1 MCAELTA
8 SCMST
13 GQPRYYLLLTGIHRF
28 LAPLFTSIA
37 NLLGTSTPPTAMI
50 QLKPGIPPASL
61 SKPSHS
67 AARRKNRME
76 RKKNGGLRFKR
87 VFSDPAIAPFDQ
99 IEWGRRTA
107 EITDD
112 GGRVI
117 FKQEDIEVPKNW
129 SALATKIAVSKYF
142 YGDIANGTDPY
153 KGGRETSVRQLIH
166 RVTRTITDCG
176 IADSYFADAEAA
188 ETFYDELTWLCLNQH
203 GAFNSP
209 VWFNVGLYHQYGVGK
224 GAGAGNYFYN
234 SETGEAERATSQ
246 YEYPQGSACF
256 IQSVGDTMED
266 IMRLATSEAMLFKF
280 GSGTGTDLSSLRSTR
295 EKLSGGGKPSG
306 PLSFLKVYDK
316 IANVVKSG
324 GKTRRA
330 AKMNTLKDWHPDIEE
345 FIDAK
350 QNEEKKAWALIEQ
363 GYDGSYNGDAYGS
376 VMYQNENLS
385 VRVSDEFMNA
395 AVDGREWVTKNVRD
409 GSPCDK
415 KDARGLLRKIA
426 EGTYICGDP
435 GMQFDSTIHKWHTC
449 KGTGR
454 QNSTNPCSE
463 YLFPDNTACNLA
475 SLNLMKFKGEDEVF
489 DVERF
494 KAAVRLFITAQEI
507 LVDNASYPIK
517 EIAENSH
524 IFRTLGL
531 GYANLGSLIMSYGY
545 GYDTVEGRALC
556 GAITAIM
563 TGEAYEQ
570 SALLAKTMGPF
581 PGYREAR
588 CSGVSK
594 PAAKDNVA
602 SMLEVIEL
610 HREAVEEIPD
620 VEEFGY
626 LKKEA
631 TRAWDRA
638 TDLGKRHGY
647 RNAQV
652 TVLAPTGTISFLMD
666 CDTTGIEP
674 DIALVKYKLLAGGG
688 MLKIVNQ
695 TIRPA
700 LEHLGYAED
709 EIARSIEHVDL
720 FDTIEDATPGAD
732 HSAVLAGRAEA
743 GRFYPTPLRAEH
755 LPIFDCAFRA
765 HLGERSLHYMAHLR
779 MMAAAQ
785 PFLSGAISKT
795 VNMPE
800 NATVDDIMNTYVE
813 GWRLGLKSIAIY
825 RDGSKR
831 SAPLNTRKTRDMGAF
846 DGAMDVI
853 AKPEELQKLIL
864 ELEEE
869 IAMLRSR
876 LDQPI
881 RHRMPDTRMSLTHR
895 FEIAGHEGYITV
907 GLYEDGQP
915 GELLITMWKEGSTIG
930 GLMDTVG
937 TLTSIALQ
945 YGVPL
950 ESLVKKFA
958 YQRFEPS
965 GFTKN
970 PDIRNATSITDYV
983 FRYLGCQ
990 FIKGY
995 KEATSPNRAQP
1006 EFPLKEIAEME
1017 KKAINRPVAEL
1028 PRTAEKE
1035 LIDVI
1040 TSHSPGEGNPKVITT
1055 GYTYA
1060 DRVKEAL
1067 GNMFMDIVCSHC
1079 GSDKVIRAGACGVC
1093 TECGTSQGCS

>member
-1 MCAELTA
+1 
-8 SCMST
+8 
-13 GQPRYYLLLTGIHRF
+13 
-28 LAPLFTSIA
+28 
-37 NLLGTSTPPTAMI
+37 MI
-50 QLKPGIPPASL
+50 QLKPGIPPTSL
-61 SKPSHS
+61 KGHREPT
-67 AARRKNRME
+67 ARRRNKADKT
-76 RKKNGGLRFKR
+76 KKTGLRLKR
-87 VFSDPAIAPFDQ
+87 VFSDSAVAPFDQ
-99 IEWGRRTA
+99 VEWEQRTA
-107 EITDD
+107 AITDD
-112 GGRVI
+112 SGKVI
-117 FKQEDIEVPKNW
+117 FKQDDIEVPKGW

-166 RVTRTITDCG
+166 RVTRTI
-176 IADSYFADAEAA
+176 ADWGLADGYFVDAQAA
-188 ETFYDELTWLCLNQH
+188 EVFYDELTWLCLNQY

-209 VWFNVGLYHQYGVGK
+209 VWFNLGLYHQYGVGK

-234 SETGEAERATSQ
+234 REIGKAERAASQ

-256 IQSVGDTMED
+256 IQSVEDTMED
-266 IMRLATSEAMLFKF
+266 IMRLATSEAMLFKY

-306 PLSFLKVYDK
+306 PLSFLKVYDQV
-316 IANVVKSG
+316 ANVVKSG

-350 QNEEKKAWALIEQ
+350 QKEEKKAWALIEQ

-376 VMYQNENLS
+376 VMYQNENVS
-385 VRVSDEFMNA
+385 VRVSDEFMDA
-395 AVDGREWVTKNVRD
+395 ALEGREWWTHRVTD
-409 GSPCDK
+409 GKPCERK
-415 KDARGLLRKIA
+415 EARTLLRKIA

-463 YLFPDNTACNLA
+463 YLFLDNTACNLA
-475 SLNLMKFKGEDEVF
+475 SLNLMKFKTAEGDF

-494 KAAVRLFITAQEI
+494 KSAVRIFITAQEI
-507 LVDNASYPIK
+507 IVDNASYPIK

-531 GYANLGSLIMSYGY
+531 GYANLGSLIMSYGF
-545 GYDTVEGRALC
+545 GYDSVEGRALC

-570 SALLAKTMGPF
+570 SARLARAIAPF
-581 PGYREAR
+581 PGYRDAR
-588 CSGVSK
+588 ASSVPK
-594 PAAKDNVA
+594 PIAKDNVA

-610 HREAVEEIPD
+610 HRDAVREISDAKEFAHLKEEAAKV
-620 VEEFGY
+620 
-626 LKKEA
+626 
-631 TRAWDRA
+631 WDSA
-638 TDLGKRHGY
+638 SELGKRYGY

-695 TIRPA
+695 TIKPA
-700 LEHLGYAED
+700 LEKLGYNSD
-709 EIARSIEHVDL
+709 ETERIIAHIDS
-720 FDTIEDATPGAD
+720 FDTIEDVTDTDGSTISSGLKP
-732 HSAVLAGRAEA
+732 
-743 GRFYPTPLRAEH
+743 EH
-755 LPIFDCAFRA
+755 LPVFDCAFKPFK
-765 HLGERSLHYMAHLR
+765 GERSLNYLAHLR

-800 NATVDDIMNTYVE
+800 AATVDDIMNTYVE
-813 GWRLGLKSIAIY
+813 GWRLGLKSVAIY
-825 RDGSKR
+825 REGSKR
-831 SAPLNTRKTRDMGAF
+831 SAPLNTRKTKDMGATVAGLA
-846 DGAMDVI
+846 DTGAEADL
-853 AKPEELQKLIL
+853 LQKRIL
-864 ELEEE
+864 ELEQEV
-869 IAMLRSR
+869 ASLRGR
-876 LDQPI
+876 VDQPV
-881 RHRMPDTRMSLTHR
+881 RHRMTDTRMSLTHK

-907 GLYEDGQP
+907 GLYADGQP
-915 GELLITMWKEGSTIG
+915 GELFITMSKEGSTIG

-950 ESLVKKFA
+950 ESLIKKFA

-970 PDIRNATSITDYV
+970 PDIRHATSITDYV
-983 FRYLGCQ
+983 FRWLGCQ

-995 KEATSPNRAQP
+995 KEATSPNRGQP
-1006 EFPLKEIAEME
+1006 DLPLKEIPEIE
-1017 KKAINRPVAEL
+1017 KKAVNRPVSDLA
-1028 PRTAEKE
+1028 RTAEKE
-1035 LIDVI
+1035 VIDVI
-1040 TSHSPGEGNPKVITT
+1040 TNHPPGDSESGRQNGNGNSH
-1055 GYTYA
+1055 A
-1060 DRVKEAL
+1060 DRVTVAL
-1067 GNMFMDIVCSHC
+1067 GSVFMGITCSVC

>member
-1 MCAELTA
+1 
-8 SCMST
+8 
-13 GQPRYYLLLTGIHRF
+13 
-28 LAPLFTSIA
+28 
-37 NLLGTSTPPTAMI
+37 MI

-61 SKPSHS
+61 NGP
-67 AARRKNRME
+67 AEPAVRRRNRSD
-76 RKKNGGLRFKR
+76 KKKKTGLRFER
-87 VFSDPAIAPFDQ
+87 VFSDAAVARFDQ
-99 IEWGRRTA
+99 VEWEQRTA

-112 GGRVI
+112 SGKVI
-117 FKQEDIEVPKNW
+117 FKQEDIEVPKSW

-166 RVTRTITDCG
+166 RVTRTI
-176 IADSYFADAEAA
+176 ADWGLADGYFADAEAA
-188 ETFYDELTWLCLNQH
+188 EVFYDELTWLCLNQY

-234 SETGEAERATSQ
+234 REAGKAERAASQ

-256 IQSVGDTMED
+256 IQSVEDTMED
-266 IMRLATSEAMLFKF
+266 IMRLATSEAMLFKY

-306 PLSFLKVYDK
+306 PLSFLKVYDQV
-316 IANVVKSG
+316 ANVVKSG

-350 QNEEKKAWALIEQ
+350 QKEEKKAWALIEQ

-376 VMYQNENLS
+376 VMYQNENVS
-385 VRVSDEFMNA
+385 VRVSDEFMEA
-395 AVDGREWVTKNVRD
+395 ALESREWWTRRITD
-409 GSPCDK
+409 GKPCER
-415 KDARGLLRKIA
+415 KDARTLLRKIA

-463 YLFPDNTACNLA
+463 YLFLDNTACNLA
-475 SLNLMKFKGEDEVF
+475 SLNLMKFKTPEGDF
-489 DVERF
+489 DVDRF
-494 KAAVRLFITAQEI
+494 KGAVRIFITAQEI
-507 LVDNASYPIK
+507 IVDNASYPIK

-531 GYANLGSLIMSYGY
+531 GYANLGSLIMSYGF
-545 GYDTVEGRALC
+545 GYDSVEGRALC

-570 SALLAKTMGPF
+570 SARLARAIGPF
-581 PGYREAR
+581 SGYRDAR
-588 CSGVSK
+588 ASGVPK
-594 PAAKDNVA
+594 PVAKDNVE

-610 HREAVEEIPD
+610 HRQAVREISDAKEFAHLKEEAAKV
-620 VEEFGY
+620 
-626 LKKEA
+626 
-631 TRAWDRA
+631 WDSA
-638 TDLGKRHGY
+638 AELGKRYGY

-695 TIRPA
+695 TVKPA
-700 LEHLGYAED
+700 LEKLCYNSD
-709 EIARSIEHVDL
+709 EIERIIAHIDA
-720 FDTIEDATPGAD
+720 FDTIEDVTDTDGSTISSGLKP
-732 HSAVLAGRAEA
+732 
-743 GRFYPTPLRAEH
+743 EH
-755 LPIFDCAFRA
+755 LSIFDCAFKPFK
-765 HLGERSLHYMAHLR
+765 GERSLNYMAHLR

-800 NATVDDIMNTYVE
+800 AATVDDIMNTYVE
-813 GWRLGLKSIAIY
+813 GWRLGLKSVAIY

-831 SAPLNTRKTRDMGAF
+831 SAPLNTRKTKDMGTVAAG
-846 DGAMDVI
+846 DDSGLSADSDTD
-853 AKPEELQKLIL
+853 ALQKRVL
-864 ELEEE
+864 ELEQELT
-869 IAMLRSR
+869 ALRGR
-876 LDQPI
+876 LDQPV
-881 RHRMPDTRMSLTHR
+881 RHRMPDTRISLTHK

-915 GELLITMWKEGSTIG
+915 GELFITMSKEGSTIG

-970 PDIRNATSITDYV
+970 PDIRHATSITDYV
-983 FRYLGCQ
+983 FRWLACQ

-1006 EFPLKEIAEME
+1006 DLPLTEIAEIE
-1017 KKAINRPVAEL
+1017 KKALNRPVTDLA
-1028 PRTAEKE
+1028 RTGEKE
-1035 LIDVI
+1035 VIDLI
-1040 TSHSPGEGNPKVITT
+1040 TSHPSNRANGGTSAEANGNGGKNP
-1055 GYTYA
+1055 
-1060 DRVKEAL
+1060 DRVTVAL
-1067 GNMFMDIVCSHC
+1067 GSIFMGITCSVC

>member
-1 MCAELTA
+1 
-8 SCMST
+8 
-13 GQPRYYLLLTGIHRF
+13 
-28 LAPLFTSIA
+28 
-37 NLLGTSTPPTAMI
+37 MI
-50 QLKPGIPPASL
+50 QLKAGIPGSQFNKGN
-61 SKPSHS
+61 KPN
-67 AARRKNRME
+67 ARSRMRRTSGKE
-76 RKKNGGLRFKR
+76 RSGLRFKR
-87 VFSDPAIAPFDQ
+87 VFSDAKCAPFDEV
-99 IEWGRRTA
+99 EWERRTA

-112 GGRVI
+112 SGKII
-117 FKQEDIEVPKNW
+117 FKQEDIEVPASW
-129 SALATKIAVSKYF
+129 SELATKIAVSKYF
-142 YGDIANGTDPY
+142 YGDIANGTDPA

-166 RVTRTITDCG
+166 RVTRTI
-176 IADSYFADAEAA
+176 ADWGLLDGYFADAQMADL
-188 ETFYDELTWLCLNQH
+188 FCDELTWLCLNQY

-209 VWFNVGLYHQYGVGK
+209 VWFNVGLYQQYGIGT
-224 GAGAGNYFYN
+224 GAGEGNYFYN
-234 SETGEAERATSQ
+234 RETGKADRAATQ

-256 IQSVGDTMED
+256 IQAVDDTMED
-266 IMRLATSEAMLFKF
+266 IMRLATSEAMLFKY
-280 GSGTGTDLSSLRSTR
+280 GSGTGSDLSSLRSTR

-306 PLSFLKVYDK
+306 PLSFLKVYDQV
-316 IANVVKSG
+316 ANVVKSG

-350 QNEEKKAWALIEQ
+350 QKEEKKAWALIEQ

-385 VRVSDEFMNA
+385 VRVSNEFMHA
-395 AVDGREWVTKNVRD
+395 ALNGEEWWTRRVRD
-409 GSPCDK
+409 GSPCER
-415 KDARGLLRKIA
+415 KDARTLLHKIA
-426 EGTYICGDP
+426 QGTYICGDP

-449 KGTGR
+449 KGTDR

-463 YLFPDNTACNLA
+463 YLFLDNTACNLA
-475 SLNLMKFKGEDEVF
+475 SLNLMKFKTADGEF

-494 KAAVRLFITAQEI
+494 KAAVRIFITAQEI
-507 LVDNASYPIK
+507 IVDSASYPIK

-531 GYANLGSLIMSYGY
+531 GYANLGSLVMSYGY
-545 GYDTVEGRALC
+545 GYDSVEGRALC
-556 GAITAIM
+556 GAVTAIM

-581 PGYREAR
+581 PGYRDAR

-594 PAAKDNVA
+594 PVAKDNVA
-602 SMLEVIEL
+602 SMLEVIDL
-610 HREAVEEIPD
+610 HRAAVDEIPD
-620 VEEFGY
+620 AEEFAY

-631 TRAWDRA
+631 AHAWNRAA
-638 TDLGKRHGY
+638 DLGKRHGY

-700 LEHLGYAED
+700 LEHLGYDED
-709 EIARSIEHVDL
+709 EIASIVEHVDL
-720 FDTIEDATPGAD
+720 FDTIEDARPGAD
-732 HSAVLAGRAEA
+732 HAAVLAGRAEA
-743 GRFYPTPLRAEH
+743 GRLYPTPLRAEH

-765 HLGERSLHYMAHLR
+765 HLGERSLHYLAHLR

-800 NATVDDIMNTYVE
+800 SATVDDIMNTYLE

-831 SAPLNTRKTRDMGAF
+831 SAPLNTKKTRDMGF
-846 DGAMDVI
+846 DSAMD
-853 AKPEELQKLIL
+853 ATAEPKDLQKRIL

-869 IAMLRSR
+869 IAMLRTR

-915 GELLITMWKEGSTIG
+915 GELFITMSKEGSTIG

-995 KEATSPNRAQP
+995 KEATSPNRAQS

-1017 KKAINRPVAEL
+1017 KKAVNRPVAEL
-1028 PRTAEKE
+1028 PRTAERE

-1040 TSHSPGEGNPKVITT
+1040 TNDSPGEGSPKIISS
-1055 GYTYA
+1055 GYTHA
-1060 DRVKEAL
+1060 ERVKEAL

>member
-1 MCAELTA
+1 
-8 SCMST
+8 
-13 GQPRYYLLLTGIHRF
+13 
-28 LAPLFTSIA
+28 
-37 NLLGTSTPPTAMI
+37 MI
-50 QLKPGIPPASL
+50 QLKSGIPPSSL
-61 SKPSHS
+61 QESPRPVG
-67 AARRKNRME
+67 RRKTTKTE
-76 RKKNGGLRFKR
+76 KKKNAGLRFER
-87 VFSDPAIAPFDQ
+87 VFSEAAVGPFDQ
-99 IEWGRRTA
+99 IEWERRTA
-107 EITDD
+107 EINDD
-112 GGRVI
+112 SGKVI

-166 RVTRTITDCG
+166 RVTRTISDWG
-176 IADSYFADAEAA
+176 IADGYFADPETAEI
-188 ETFYDELTWLCLNQH
+188 FYHELTWLCLNQH

-224 GAGAGNYFYN
+224 NGGAGNCFYN
-234 SETGEAERATSQ
+234 RETGKAERAPSQ

-256 IQSVGDTMED
+256 IQSVSDTMED
-266 IMRLATSEAMLFKF
+266 IMRLATSEAMLFKY

-306 PLSFLKVYDK
+306 PLSFLKVYDQV
-316 IANVVKSG
+316 ANVVKSG

-350 QNEEKKAWALIEQ
+350 QKEEKKAWALIEQ
-363 GYDGSYNGDAYGS
+363 GYDGSYNGDAYAS
-376 VMYQNENLS
+376 VMYQNENVS
-385 VRVSDEFMNA
+385 VRVSDEFMGA
-395 AVDGREWVTKNVRD
+395 ALEGREWWTHRVTD
-409 GSPCDK
+409 GQPCEK
-415 KDARGLLRKIA
+415 KDARTLLRKIA
-426 EGTYICGDP
+426 EGTWVCGDP
-435 GMQFDSTIHKWHTC
+435 GMQFDTTIHKWHTC

-463 YLFPDNTACNLA
+463 YLFLDNTACNLA
-475 SLNLMKFKGEDEVF
+475 SLNLMKFKTADGDF

-494 KAAVRLFITAQEI
+494 KAAVRIFITAQEI
-507 LVDNASYPIK
+507 IVDNASYPIK

-545 GYDTVEGRALC
+545 GYDSVESRALC
-556 GAITAIM
+556 GAVTAIM

-570 SALLAKTMGPF
+570 SAHMAQAIGAF
-581 PGYREAR
+581 PGYHDAR
-588 CSGVSK
+588 ASGVPK
-594 PAAKDNVA
+594 PVEKDNAA

-610 HREAVEEIPD
+610 HRCAVREISDAKEFAHLKEEAAKV
-620 VEEFGY
+620 
-626 LKKEA
+626 
-631 TRAWDRA
+631 WDSA
-638 TDLGKRHGY
+638 AELGKRYGY

-695 TIRPA
+695 TVKPA
-700 LEHLGYAED
+700 LEKLGYNAE
-709 EIARSIEHVDL
+709 EIERIIAHIDA
-720 FDTIEDATPGAD
+720 FDTIEDVTD
-732 HSAVLAGRAEA
+732 AG
-743 GRFYPTPLRAEH
+743 GTKISSGLRPEH
-755 LPIFDCAFRA
+755 LPIFDCAFKPFK
-765 HLGERSLHYMAHLR
+765 GERSLHYMAHLK

-800 NATVDDIMNTYVE
+800 AATVDDIMNTYVE

-831 SAPLNTRKTRDMGAF
+831 SAPLNTRKTKDMGTVAAGG
-846 DGAMDVI
+846 DGGLPDAI
-853 AKPEELQKLIL
+853 EAGALQNRIL
-864 ELEEE
+864 ELEQEL
-869 IAMLRSR
+869 ATLRSQ
-876 LDQPI
+876 LNQPV
-881 RHRMPDTRMSLTHR
+881 RHRMPDTRTSLTHK

-915 GELLITMWKEGSTIG
+915 GELFITMSKEGSTIG

-970 PDIRNATSITDYV
+970 PDIRHATSITDYV
-983 FRYLGCQ
+983 FRWLACQ

-995 KEATSPNRAQP
+995 KEATAPNRGQP
-1006 EFPLKEIAEME
+1006 ELPLKEIVDIE
-1017 KKAINRPVAEL
+1017 KKALNRPVTDLA
-1028 PRTAEKE
+1028 RTGDKE
-1035 LIDVI
+1035 VIDVI
-1040 TSHSPGEGNPKVITT
+1040 TNKLASPANGGTVEGN
-1055 GYTYA
+1055 GSGA
-1060 DRVKEAL
+1060 DRVTVAL
-1067 GNMFMDIVCSHC
+1067 GSIFMGITCSVC

-1093 TECGTSQGCS
+1093 IECGTSQGCS

>member
-1 MCAELTA
+1 
-8 SCMST
+8 
-13 GQPRYYLLLTGIHRF
+13 
-28 LAPLFTSIA
+28 
-37 NLLGTSTPPTAMI
+37 MI

-61 SKPSHS
+61 TGLSPSAS
-67 AARRKNRME
+67 RRKKGT
-76 RKKNGGLRFKR
+76 KKTKNSGLHFKR
-87 VFSDPAIAPFDQ
+87 LFSDAAVAPFDQ
-99 IEWGRRTA
+99 IEWERRTA
-107 EITDD
+107 EINDD
-112 GGRVI
+112 SGKVI
-117 FKQEDIEVPKNW
+117 FKQEDIEVPKSW

-142 YGDIANGTDPY
+142 YGDIAKGTDPY
-153 KGGRETSVRQLIH
+153 KGGREMSVRQLIH
-166 RVTRTITDCG
+166 RVTRTITDWG
-176 IADSYFADAEAA
+176 IADGYFADEETAEI
-188 ETFYDELTWLCLNQH
+188 FYGELTWLCLNQH

-224 GAGAGNYFYN
+224 DGGAGNYFYN
-234 SETGEAERATSQ
+234 RETGKAERAPSQ

-256 IQSVGDTMED
+256 IQSVCDTMED
-266 IMRLATSEAMLFKF
+266 IMRLAKSEAMLFKY

-306 PLSFLKVYDK
+306 PLSFLKVYDQV
-316 IANVVKSG
+316 ANVVKSG

-350 QNEEKKAWALIEQ
+350 QKEEKKAWALIEQ

-376 VMYQNENLS
+376 VMYQNENVS
-385 VRVSDEFMNA
+385 VRVSDKFMEA
-395 AVDGREWVTKNVRD
+395 ALEGREWWTRRVTD
-409 GSPCDK
+409 GQPCER
-415 KDARGLLRKIA
+415 KDARALLRKIA

-449 KGTGR
+449 KGTDR

-463 YLFPDNTACNLA
+463 YLFLDNTACNLA
-475 SLNLMKFKGEDEVF
+475 SLNLMKFKTADGDF

-494 KAAVRLFITAQEI
+494 KAAVRIFITAQEI
-507 LVDNASYPIK
+507 IVDNASYPIK

-524 IFRTLGL
+524 VFRTLGL

-545 GYDTVEGRALC
+545 GYDSVEGRALC

-570 SALLAKTMGPF
+570 SARMARSIGPF
-581 PGYREAR
+581 PGYHDAR
-588 CSGVSK
+588 ASGVAK
-594 PAAKDNVA
+594 PVSKDNIA

-610 HREAVEEIPD
+610 HRGAVREISDAKEFAHLKEEAAKV
-620 VEEFGY
+620 
-626 LKKEA
+626 
-631 TRAWDRA
+631 WDSA
-638 TDLGKRHGY
+638 SELGKRYGY

-695 TIRPA
+695 TVKPA
-700 LEHLGYAED
+700 LEKLSYNSE
-709 EIARSIEHVDL
+709 EIERIIAHIDA
-720 FDTIEDATPGAD
+720 FDTIEDVTDTDGSKISSGLKP
-732 HSAVLAGRAEA
+732 
-743 GRFYPTPLRAEH
+743 EH
-755 LPIFDCAFRA
+755 LPIFDCAFKPFK
-765 HLGERSLHYMAHLR
+765 GERALNYMAHLK

-800 NATVDDIMNTYVE
+800 GANVDDIMNTYIE
-813 GWRLGLKSIAIY
+813 GWRLGVKSIAIY
-825 RDGSKR
+825 REGSKR
-831 SAPLNTRKTRDMGAF
+831 SAPLNTRKTKDMGATVAACV
-846 DGAMDVI
+846 DGGLPAG
-853 AKPEELQKLIL
+853 PEELQRRIL

-869 IAMLRSR
+869 LTALRSQ
-876 LDQPI
+876 LDQPV
-881 RHRMPDTRMSLTHR
+881 RHRMPDTRTSLTHK

-915 GELLITMWKEGSTIG
+915 GELFITMSKEGSTIG

-970 PDIRNATSITDYV
+970 PDIRHATSITDYV
-983 FRYLGCQ
+983 FRWLACQ

-995 KEATSPNRAQP
+995 KEATAPNRAQP
-1006 EFPLKEIAEME
+1006 DLPLKEIVEIE
-1017 KKAINRPVAEL
+1017 KKNLNRPVTDLA
-1028 PRTAEKE
+1028 RTGDKQV
-1035 LIDVI
+1035 IDVI
-1040 TSHSPGEGNPKVITT
+1040 TNNLSNPVERASTVDQSGN
-1055 GYTYA
+1055 GNGHA
-1060 DRVKEAL
+1060 DRVMVAL
-1067 GNMFMDIVCSHC
+1067 GSIFMGITCSVC

>member
-1 MCAELTA
+1 
-8 SCMST
+8 
-13 GQPRYYLLLTGIHRF
+13 
-28 LAPLFTSIA
+28 
-37 NLLGTSTPPTAMI
+37 MI
-50 QLKPGIPPASL
+50 QLKPGLTPSSL
-61 SKPSHS
+61 NRPRKSSL
-67 AARRKNRME
+67 RTKNRGT
-76 RKKNGGLRFKR
+76 KKKSKGLRFER
-87 VFSDPAIAPFDQ
+87 VFSDESMAPFDQ
-99 IEWGRRTA
+99 VDWERRTA

-112 GGRVI
+112 SGKVI
-117 FKQEDIEVPKNW
+117 FKQENIEVPKSW

-142 YGDIANGTDPY
+142 YGDIANGTDPH
-153 KGGRETSVRQLIH
+153 KGGRETSVRQLVH
-166 RVTRTITDCG
+166 RVTRTITDWG
-176 IADSYFADAEAA
+176 IADGYFANAEAA
-188 ETFYDELTWLCLNQH
+188 QIFYDELTWLCVNQH

-209 VWFNVGLYHQYGVGK
+209 VWFNVGLHHQYGIGRD
-224 GAGAGNYFYN
+224 GGPGNYFYN
-234 SETGEAERATSQ
+234 RTSGRAERAATQ

-256 IQSVGDTMED
+256 IQSVEDTMED
-266 IMRLATSEAMLFKF
+266 IMRLATSEAMLFKY
-280 GSGTGTDLSSLRSTR
+280 GSGTGSDLSSLRSTR

-306 PLSFLKVYDK
+306 PLSFLKVYDQV
-316 IANVVKSG
+316 ANVVKSG

-350 QNEEKKAWALIEQ
+350 QKEEKKAWALIEQ

-385 VRVSDEFMNA
+385 VRVSDEFMDA
-395 AVDGREWVTKNVRD
+395 AVEDREWWTRRVRD
-409 GSPCDK
+409 GKPCDK
-415 KDARGLLRKIA
+415 KDARALLRKIA
-426 EGTYICGDP
+426 EGTHICGDP

-449 KGTGR
+449 KGTDR

-463 YLFPDNTACNLA
+463 YLFLDNTACNLA
-475 SLNLMKFKGEDEVF
+475 SLNLMKFKDADGVF

-494 KAAVRLFITAQEI
+494 KSAVRVYITAQEI
-507 LVDNASYPIK
+507 IVDNASYPIK

-545 GYDTVEGRALC
+545 GYDSVEGRALC
-556 GAITAIM
+556 GAITSIM
-563 TGEAYEQ
+563 TGEACEQ
-570 SALLAKTMGPF
+570 SARMARAMGPF
-581 PGYREAR
+581 PGYRDAR
-588 CSGVSK
+588 CSGVAK
-594 PAAKDNVA
+594 PAAKNNVA
-602 SMLEVIEL
+602 PMQEVIEL
-610 HREAVEEIPD
+610 HRSAVSEIAAN
-620 VEEFGY
+620 EEFAY
-626 LKKEA
+626 LKEEA
-631 TRAWDRA
+631 ARVWDSA
-638 TDLGKRHGY
+638 AALGKKHGY

-695 TIRPA
+695 TVTPA
-700 LEHLGYAED
+700 LEKLGYNSE
-709 EIARSIEHVDL
+709 EIERIVAHIDA
-720 FDTIEDATPGAD
+720 FDTIEDVEDSDGSTISSGLKP
-732 HSAVLAGRAEA
+732 
-743 GRFYPTPLRAEH
+743 EH
-755 LPIFDCAFRA
+755 IAIFDCAFKAYR
-765 HLGERSLHYMAHLR
+765 GQRSLGYMAHLR

-800 NATVDDIMNTYVE
+800 TASVEEIMNTYIE
-813 GWRLGLKSIAIY
+813 GWRLGLKAIAIY

-831 SAPLNTRKTRDMGAF
+831 SAPLNTRKTKDMGGTEQELAVASF
-846 DGAMDVI
+846 DRG
-853 AKPEELQKLIL
+853 
-864 ELEEE
+864 ELETRIVELDQE
-869 IAMLRSR
+869 VASLRFR
-876 LDQPI
+876 LDQPS

-915 GELLITMWKEGSTIG
+915 GELFITMSKEGSTIG

-950 ESLVKKFA
+950 QQLVRKFA

-983 FRYLGCQ
+983 FRWLGCQ
-990 FIKGY
+990 FIPGY
-995 KEATSPNRAQP
+995 KEATSPNRGQSELP
-1006 EFPLKEIAEME
+1006 MKEIPEME
-1017 KKAINRPVAEL
+1017 KKALNRPVSDL

-1040 TSHSPGEGNPKVITT
+1040 TSHAPNEGEPYVSGNGHTH
-1055 GYTYA
+1055 A
-1060 DRVKEAL
+1060 DRVQEVL
-1067 GNMFMDIVCSHC
+1067 GNMFMDIICAHC
-1079 GSDKVIRAGACGVC
+1079 GSNKVVRAGACGVC

>member
-1 MCAELTA
+1 
-8 SCMST
+8 
-13 GQPRYYLLLTGIHRF
+13 
-28 LAPLFTSIA
+28 
-37 NLLGTSTPPTAMI
+37 MI
-50 QLKPGIPPASL
+50 QLKPGIRPSAL
-61 SKPSHS
+61 NKPRK
-67 AARRKNRME
+67 ADRRQNRSE
-76 RKKNGGLRFKR
+76 KKTSSRLHFER
-87 VFSDPAIAPFDQ
+87 VFSDAAVKPFDQ
-99 IEWGRRTA
+99 IEWEHRTA

-112 GGRVI
+112 SGQII
-117 FKQEDIEVPKNW
+117 FKQENVEVPKNW

-142 YGDIANGTDPY
+142 YGDISHGTDPHN
-153 KGGRETSVRQLIH
+153 GGRESSVRQLIH
-166 RVTRTITDCG
+166 RVTRTMTDWG
-176 IADSYFADAEAA
+176 IADGYFADAEAA
-188 ETFYDELTWLCLNQH
+188 EIFYDELTWLCLNQH

-209 VWFNVGLYHQYGVGK
+209 VWFNVGLYHEYGIGK
-224 GAGAGNYFYN
+224 NAGAGNYFYN
-234 SETGEAERATSQ
+234 RESGRAERAPTQ

-256 IQSVGDTMED
+256 IQDVNDTMED
-266 IMRLATSEAMLFKF
+266 IMRLATSEAMLFKY
-280 GSGTGTDLSSLRSTR
+280 GSGTGTDLSTLRSTK

-306 PLSFLKVYDK
+306 PLSFLKVYDQV
-316 IANVVKSG
+316 ANVVKSG

-350 QNEEKKAWALIEQ
+350 QKEEKKAWALIEQ

-385 VRVSDEFMNA
+385 VRVSDEFMEA
-395 AVDGREWVTKNVRD
+395 ALEGREWWTRRVTD
-409 GSPCDK
+409 GQPCERK
-415 KDARGLLRKIA
+415 EARTLLRKIS
-426 EGTYICGDP
+426 EGTHICGDP
-435 GMQFDSTIHKWHTC
+435 GMQFDTTIHKWHTC
-449 KGTGR
+449 KATGR

-463 YLFPDNTACNLA
+463 YLFLDNTACNLA
-475 SLNLMKFKGEDEVF
+475 SLNLLKFKTADGEF

-494 KAAVRLFITAQEI
+494 KAAVRIFITAQEI
-507 LVDNASYPIK
+507 VVDNASYPIK

-531 GYANLGSLIMSYGY
+531 GYANLGSLVMSYGY
-545 GYDTVEGRALC
+545 GYDSVEGRALC
-556 GAITAIM
+556 GAVTAIL

-570 SALLAKTMGPF
+570 SARMAQAMGGF

-588 CSGVSK
+588 CSGVPK
-594 PAAKDNVA
+594 PIAKNNIA
-602 SMLEVIEL
+602 SMLEVIDL
-610 HREAVEEIPD
+610 HRCAVSEIPD
-620 VEEFGY
+620 VKEFAY

-631 TRAWDRA
+631 GKTWKRAA
-638 TDLGKRHGY
+638 DLGKRHGY

-695 TIRPA
+695 TVKPA
-700 LEHLGYAED
+700 LEKLGYNSD
-709 EIARSIEHVDL
+709 ETDRIIAHIDA
-720 FDTIEDATPGAD
+720 FDTIEDVTDSDGSTISSGLKP
-732 HSAVLAGRAEA
+732 
-743 GRFYPTPLRAEH
+743 EH
-755 LPIFDCAFRA
+755 LPIFDCAFKPFK
-765 HLGERSLHYMAHLR
+765 GERSLNYMAHLR

-795 VNMPE
+795 VNLPE
-800 NATVDDIMNTYVE
+800 SATVDDIMNSYVE

-825 RDGSKR
+825 REGSKR
-831 SAPLNTRKTRDMGAF
+831 SAPLNTRKTRDMG
-846 DGAMDVI
+846 GTTEDVDVALDI
-853 AKPEELQKLIL
+853 TIDREDFQKRIL

-869 IAMLRSR
+869 LRTLR
-876 LDQPI
+876 GKIDKPL

-907 GLYEDGQP
+907 GLYEDSQP
-915 GELLITMWKEGSTIG
+915 GELFITMSKEGSTIG

-983 FRYLGCQ
+983 FRWLACQ

-995 KEATSPNRAQP
+995 KEATSPSRGQT
-1006 EFPLKEIAEME
+1006 ELPLKEIGEME
-1017 KKAINRPVAEL
+1017 KKALNRPVSDLA
-1028 PRTAEKE
+1028 RTGEKE

-1040 TSHSPGEGNPKVITT
+1040 TSHSPNDGEPQVTGN
-1055 GYTYA
+1055 GQSHA
-1060 DRVKEAL
+1060 DRVQEAL
-1067 GNMFMDIVCSHC
+1067 GNMFMDIICSHC

>member
-1 MCAELTA
+1 MA
-8 SCMST
+8 
-13 GQPRYYLLLTGIHRF
+13 
-28 LAPLFTSIA
+28 
-37 NLLGTSTPPTAMI
+37 
-50 QLKPGIPPASL
+50 
-61 SKPSHS
+61 
-67 AARRKNRME
+67 
-76 RKKNGGLRFKR
+76 
-87 VFSDPAIAPFDQ
+87 
-99 IEWGRRTA
+99 
-107 EITDD
+107 D
-112 GGRVI
+112 G
-117 FKQEDIEVPKNW
+117 
-129 SALATKIAVSKYF
+129 
-142 YGDIANGTDPY
+142 
-153 KGGRETSVRQLIH
+153 
-166 RVTRTITDCG
+166 
-176 IADSYFADAEAA
+176 YFADAEAA
-188 ETFYDELTWLCLNQH
+188 EIFYDELTWLCVNQH

-234 SETGEAERATSQ
+234 REAGKAERAPSQ

-256 IQSVGDTMED
+256 IQSVDDTMED
-266 IMRLATSEAMLFKF
+266 IMRLAMSEAMLFKY

-306 PLSFLKVYDK
+306 PLSFLKVYDQV
-316 IANVVKSG
+316 ANVVKSG

-350 QNEEKKAWALIEQ
+350 QKEEKKAWALIEQ

-376 VMYQNENLS
+376 VMYQNENVS
-385 VRVSDEFMNA
+385 VRVSDEFMEA
-395 AVDGREWVTKNVRD
+395 ALEGREWWTRRVTD
-409 GSPCDK
+409 GKQCER
-415 KDARGLLRKIA
+415 KDARTLLRKIA

-463 YLFPDNTACNLA
+463 YLFLDNTACNLA
-475 SLNLMKFKGEDEVF
+475 SLNLIKFKSPEGDF
-489 DVERF
+489 DIDRF
-494 KAAVRLFITAQEI
+494 KAAVRIFITAQEI
-507 LVDNASYPIK
+507 IVDNASYPIK

-531 GYANLGSLIMSYGY
+531 GYANLGALIMRDGV
-545 GYDTVEGRALC
+545 GYDSVEGRARR

-563 TGEAYEQ
+563 TGESYEQ
-570 SALLAKTMGPF
+570 SARLAETMGPF
-581 PGYREAR
+581 SGYCDAR
-588 CSGVSK
+588 ASGVPK
-594 PAAKDNVA
+594 PVAKDNVA

-610 HREAVEEIPD
+610 HRQAVREISDAKEFAHLKEEAAKV
-620 VEEFGY
+620 
-626 LKKEA
+626 
-631 TRAWDRA
+631 WDSA
-638 TDLGKRHGY
+638 AELGKRYGY

-695 TIRPA
+695 TVKPA
-700 LEHLGYAED
+700 LEKLGYDFD
-709 EIARSIEHVDL
+709 EIEGIIAHIDA
-720 FDTIEDATPGAD
+720 FDTIEDVTDTDGSTISSGLKP
-732 HSAVLAGRAEA
+732 
-743 GRFYPTPLRAEH
+743 EH
-755 LPIFDCAFRA
+755 LPIFDCAFKPFK
-765 HLGERSLHYMAHLR
+765 GERSLNYMAHLR

-800 NATVDDIMNTYVE
+800 AATVDDIMNTYVE

-825 RDGSKR
+825 RDASKR
-831 SAPLNTRKTRDMGAF
+831 SAPLNTRKTKDMGTVAAG
-846 DGAMDVI
+846 DDSSLSADSGTDA
-853 AKPEELQKLIL
+853 LQKRVL
-864 ELEEE
+864 ELEQELT
-869 IAMLRSR
+869 ALRGQ
-876 LDQPI
+876 LDQPV
-881 RHRMPDTRMSLTHR
+881 RHRMPDTRISLTHK

-907 GLYEDGQP
+907 GLYEDGLP
-915 GELLITMWKEGSTIG
+915 GELFITMSKEGSTIG
-930 GLMDTVG
+930 RLMDTVG

-970 PDIRNATSITDYV
+970 PDIRHATSITDYV
-983 FRYLGCQ
+983 FRWLACE

-995 KEATSPNRAQP
+995 KEATSPTRGQT
-1006 EFPLKEIAEME
+1006 ELPLKEIPEME
-1017 KKAINRPVAEL
+1017 KKALNRPVFDLA
-1028 PRTAEKE
+1028 RTGEKE

-1040 TSHSPGEGNPKVITT
+1040 TNNSPNEGSLEMGGNGSSHAE
-1055 GYTYA
+1055 
-1060 DRVKEAL
+1060 RVKTAL

>member
-1 MCAELTA
+1 
-8 SCMST
+8 
-13 GQPRYYLLLTGIHRF
+13 
-28 LAPLFTSIA
+28 
-37 NLLGTSTPPTAMI
+37 MI
-50 QLKPGIPPASL
+50 QLKPGIQPTSLNTPP
-61 SKPSHS
+61 KP
-67 AARRKNRME
+67 ATRRKNRVE
-76 RKKNGGLRFKR
+76 KKKNSRLHFER
-87 VFSDPAIAPFDQ
+87 VFSDAAVAPFDQ
-99 IEWGRRTA
+99 VEWERRTA
-107 EITDD
+107 EISDD
-112 GGRVI
+112 SGKII
-117 FKQEDIEVPKNW
+117 FKQEDIEVPKTW

-142 YGDIANGTDPY
+142 YGDIANGTDPH

-166 RVTRTITDCG
+166 RVTRTIADWG
-176 IADSYFADAEAA
+176 IADGYFADAEAA
-188 ETFYDELTWLCLNQH
+188 EVFYDELTWLCVNQH

-209 VWFNVGLYHQYGVGK
+209 AWFNVGLYHQYGIGK

-234 SETGEAERATSQ
+234 RETGKAERAASQ

-256 IQSVGDTMED
+256 IQSVDDTMED
-266 IMRLATSEAMLFKF
+266 IMRLATSEAMLFKY
-280 GSGTGTDLSSLRSTR
+280 GSGTGTDLTSLRSTR

-306 PLSFLKVYDK
+306 PLSFLKVYDQV
-316 IANVVKSG
+316 ANVVKSG

-345 FIDAK
+345 FIEAK
-350 QNEEKKAWALIEQ
+350 QKEEKKAWALIEQ
-363 GYDGSYNGDAYGS
+363 GYDGSYNGEAYGS

-385 VRVSDEFMNA
+385 VRVSDEFMEA
-395 AVDGREWVTKNVRD
+395 ALEGREWWTRRVTD
-409 GSPCDK
+409 GKPCER
-415 KDARGLLRKIA
+415 KDARILLHKIA
-426 EGTYICGDP
+426 EGTHVCGDP

-449 KGTGR
+449 KGTDR

-463 YLFPDNTACNLA
+463 YLFLDNTACNLA
-475 SLNLMKFKGEDEVF
+475 SMNLMKFKTADGDF

-494 KAAVRLFITAQEI
+494 KAAVRIFITAQEI
-507 LVDNASYPIK
+507 IVDNASYPIK

-531 GYANLGSLIMSYGY
+531 GYANLGSLVMSYGY
-545 GYDTVEGRALC
+545 GYDSVEGRALC

-570 SALLAKTMGPF
+570 SARLARAIGPF
-581 PGYREAR
+581 PGYRDAR
-588 CSGVSK
+588 ASGVTK
-594 PAAKDNVA
+594 PAAKVNVA

-610 HREAVEEIPD
+610 HRCAVREISDAKEFAHLKEEAAKVWD
-620 VEEFGY
+620 S
-626 LKKEA
+626 A
-631 TRAWDRA
+631 TE
-638 TDLGKRHGY
+638 LGKRYGY

-695 TIRPA
+695 TVKPA
-700 LEHLGYAED
+700 LEKLGYNSE
-709 EIARSIEHVDL
+709 EIQRIIAHVDA
-720 FDTIEDATPGAD
+720 FDTIEDVIDTDGSTISSGLKP
-732 HSAVLAGRAEA
+732 
-743 GRFYPTPLRAEH
+743 EH
-755 LPIFDCAFRA
+755 LSIFDCAFKPFK
-765 HLGERSLHYMAHLR
+765 GERSLNYMAHLR

-800 NATVDDIMNTYVE
+800 AATVDDIMNTYVE

-831 SAPLNTRKTRDMGAF
+831 SAPLNTRKTKDMGTVAGI
-846 DGAMDVI
+846 DDAG
-853 AKPEELQKLIL
+853 PEANELPKRIL
-864 ELEEE
+864 ELEQELGT
-869 IAMLRSR
+869 LRSR
-876 LDQPI
+876 VDQPV
-881 RHRMPDTRMSLTHR
+881 RHRMPDTRSSLTHR

-915 GELLITMWKEGSTIG
+915 GELFITMSKEGSTIG

-970 PDIRNATSITDYV
+970 PDIRHATSITDYV
-983 FRYLGCQ
+983 FRWLACQ

-995 KEATSPNRAQP
+995 KEATAPNRAQP
-1006 EFPLKEIAEME
+1006 DLPLKEIVEIE
-1017 KKAINRPVAEL
+1017 KKALNRPVTDL
-1028 PRTAEKE
+1028 QRTGEKE
-1035 LIDVI
+1035 VIDVI
-1040 TSHSPGEGNPKVITT
+1040 TNHPSNDPTT
-1055 GYTYA
+1055 GGQGGNGNGHA
-1060 DRVKEAL
+1060 ERVMVAL
-1067 GNMFMDIVCSHC
+1067 GSIFMEITCSVC